1 VIIKSINK
9 VNLKIVATEKGK
21 YFIREAKI
29 DILTDEDEW
38 KWSQRG
44 DPVLHIQLRDWA
56 DIFLIAPLSANSLAK
71 ISNGLC
77 DNLVTCICRAWDFE
91 KTIIG

>member
-29 DILTDEDEW
+29 DILTDEG
-38 KWSQRG
+38 S
-44 DPVLHIQLRDWA
+44 
-56 DIFLIAPLSANSLAK
+56 
-71 ISNGLC
+71 
-77 DNLVTCICRAWDFE
+77 FE
-91 KTIIG
+91 RI